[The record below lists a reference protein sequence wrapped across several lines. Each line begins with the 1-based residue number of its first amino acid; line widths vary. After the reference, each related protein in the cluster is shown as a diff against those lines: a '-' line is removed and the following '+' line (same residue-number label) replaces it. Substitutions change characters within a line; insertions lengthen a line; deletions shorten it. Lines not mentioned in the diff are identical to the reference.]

1 MFAVMN
7 EDGDAGMTDTPPKTP
22 AADVRGHLGP
32 RTTLIAITTTLL
44 VLGALKLSAV
54 ITFPLL
60 FAFFLL
66 SFIWPVQYRLE
77 RYMPTGAAAAITLT
91 GSLAVIVL
99 VGGALVY
106 SAVLITEKL
115 PEYADRIETLYQ
127 NLNQFARGLGM
138 SPFSEITDVAGVTDR
153 LAGFAAGLFTS
164 FLTTGGFLALVVVY
178 LVLGLFETTRFRG
191 RFRRGFGVERAER
204 VRDVTGKI
212 SDRVHRFMLVRTI
225 TSAATGLLTALTCWV
240 VGLDLAF
247 VWGVLAF
254 MLNYI
259 PNIGSAIAVIP
270 PTLMAMV
277 QFATV
282 SGTVG
287 ILVSLSAIQMV
298 IGNYIDPIMQ
308 SRLISISPL
317 AAFFSLLFW
326 GWIGGV
332 PGAVLGVPLTI
343 GLIIIAE
350 EFPATRWLAHMLAD
364 IDAREETREESRESA
379 PPG

>member
-1 MFAVMN
+1 
-7 EDGDAGMTDTPPKTP
+7 MTDTPPETP
-22 AADVRGHLGP
+22 PADIHGHVGP

-66 SFIWPVQYRLE
+66 SFLWPVQYRLQQ
-77 RYMPTGAAAAITLT
+77 YMPAAAAAAVTLT
-91 GSLAVIVL
+91 GSLVVIVL

-106 SAVLITEKL
+106 SAILITEKL
-115 PEYADRIETLYQ
+115 PEYADRIESLYER
-127 NLNQFARGLGM
+127 LNQFAHGLGM
-138 SPFSEITDVAGVTDR
+138 SPFSEITDVAGVAEQ
-153 LAGFAAGLFTS
+153 LAAFAAGLFTS
-164 FLTTGGFLALVVVY
+164 FLTTGGFLALMAVY
-178 LVLGLFETTRFRG
+178 LVLGLLETSRFRG
-191 RFRRGFGVERAER
+191 RFRRGFGLERAAR
-204 VRDVTGKI
+204 IRDVTAKI
-212 SDRVHRFMLVRTI
+212 SNRVHRFMLVRTI
-225 TSAATGLLTALTCWV
+225 TSAATGLLTALACWIA
-240 VGLDLAF
+240 GLELAF
-247 VWGVLAF
+247 VWGVIAF
-254 MLNYI
+254 ILNYI
-259 PNIGSAIAVIP
+259 PNIGSTIAVIP
-270 PTLMAMV
+270 PTLMALV

-282 SGTVG
+282 TGTVG
-287 ILVSLSAIQMV
+287 IFVTLSVIQMV

-308 SRLISISPL
+308 SRSISISPL

-364 IDAREETREESRESA
+364 IDPHEQDEEPAESRQPASRA
-379 PPG
+379 

>member
-1 MFAVMN
+1 
-7 EDGDAGMTDTPPKTP
+7 MTNTPGETP
-22 AADVRGHLGP
+22 AADLRGPAVGS

-66 SFIWPVQYRLE
+66 SFLWPVQDRLKQ
-77 RYMPTGAAAAITLT
+77 YMHAAAAAAVTLMA
-91 GSLAVIVL
+91 SLVVIVL

-106 SAVLITEKL
+106 SAILITEKL
-115 PEYADRIETLYQ
+115 PEYADRIENLYES
-127 NLNQFARGLGM
+127 LNAFAHGLGM
-138 SPFSEITDVAGVTDR
+138 SPFSEITDVAGVTER
-153 LAGFAAGLFTS
+153 LAAFAAGLFTS
-164 FLTTGGFLALVVVY
+164 FLTTGGFLALMVVY
-178 LVLGLFETTRFRG
+178 LVLGLLETSRFRG
-191 RFRRGFGVERAER
+191 RFQRGFGVERAARIREI
-204 VRDVTGKI
+204 TGKI
-212 SDRVHRFMLVRTI
+212 SSRLHRFMLVRTI
-225 TSAATGLLTALTCWV
+225 TSAATGLLTALVCWAA
-240 VGLDLAF
+240 GLDLAF
-247 VWGVLAF
+247 VWGVIAF
-254 MLNYI
+254 ILNYI
-259 PNIGSAIAVIP
+259 PNIGSTIAVIP

-287 ILVSLSAIQMV
+287 ILVTLSAIQMV

-350 EFPATRWLAHMLAD
+350 EFPATRWLAHLLAD
-364 IDAREETREESRESA
+364 IDAREEEPEESRQSA
-379 PPG
+379 PPA

>member
-1 MFAVMN
+1 
-7 EDGDAGMTDTPPKTP
+7 MTDTPPATP
-22 AADVRGHLGP
+22 AQDRQAPVGP

-66 SFIWPVQYRLE
+66 SFIWPVQWRLE
-77 RYMPTGAAAAITLT
+77 QHMHAALAVVLTLT
-91 GSLAVIVL
+91 ASLAVIVL
-99 VGGALVY
+99 VGGSLVY
-106 SAVLITEKL
+106 SGMLITAKL
-115 PEYADRIETLYQ
+115 PEYADRIENLYER
-127 NLNQFARGLGM
+127 LNQFAHGLGM
-138 SPFSEITDVAGVTDR
+138 SPFSEITDVSGVTEQ
-153 LAGFAAGLFTS
+153 LAAFAAGLFTS

-178 LVLGLFETTRFRG
+178 LVLGLLEISRFRG
-191 RFRRGFGVERAER
+191 RFHRGFGAQRAARIREL
-204 VRDVTGKI
+204 TEEI
-212 SDRVHRFMLVRTI
+212 SGRLHRFMLVRTI
-225 TSAATGLLTALTCWV
+225 TSAATGLLTALACWLA
-240 VGLDLAF
+240 GLDLAF

-254 MLNYI
+254 VLNYI
-259 PNIGSAIAVIP
+259 PSLGSAIAVIP

-282 SGTVG
+282 TGTVG
-287 ILVSLSAIQMV
+287 ILFALTLIQMV

-308 SRLISISPL
+308 GRLISISPL

-350 EFPATRWLAHMLAD
+350 EFPATRWLAHLLAD
-364 IDAREETREESRESA
+364 IDAHGEEADESHQPVSPA
-379 PPG
+379 

>member
-1 MFAVMN
+1 
-7 EDGDAGMTDTPPKTP
+7 MTDTPPENA
-22 AADVRGHLGP
+22 AADMHAHVGP

-77 RYMPTGAAAAITLT
+77 QHMPGVAAAVITLT
-91 GSLAVIVL
+91 CSLAVIVL

-115 PEYADRIETLYQ
+115 PEYADRIGSLYES
-127 NLNQFARGLGM
+127 LNQFAHGLGM
-138 SPFSEITDVAGVTDR
+138 SPFSEITDVAGVAER
-153 LAGFAAGLFTS
+153 LAAFAAGLLTS

-178 LVLGLFETTRFRG
+178 LVLGLLEAPRFRG
-191 RFRRGFGVERAER
+191 RFRRGFGAGRAALI
-204 VRDVTGKI
+204 RDITGKI
-212 SDRVHRFMLVRTI
+212 SNRLHRFILVRTI
-225 TSAATGLLTALTCWV
+225 TSAATGLLTALACWL

-247 VWGVLAF
+247 VWGVIAF
-254 MLNYI
+254 ILNYI
-259 PNIGSAIAVIP
+259 PNIGSTIAVIP
-270 PTLMAMV
+270 PTLMALV

-282 SGTVG
+282 TGTLG
-287 ILVSLSAIQMV
+287 ILVTLSVIQMV

-350 EFPATRWLAHMLAD
+350 EFPATRWLAHLLAD
-364 IDAREETREESRESA
+364 IEAHEPEPAESREPVS
-379 PPG
+379 PV